1 MEETNRPTIFGNNY
15 SIIDQIGVGGMGAVY
30 SALDNKLKRKVAIK
44 HLNLNGKEDKE
55 NLVYLFK
62 REAIAIARLNHPNIV
77 NIYDMGQENDEN
89 YYIVMEL
96 VEGQS
101 LETIFK
107 SKQLSI
113 EFYLGLAIQI
123 CEALSYVHE
132 NEVIH
137 RDIKPDNILLSLKGT
152 AKLTDFGV
160 AKFEEIDEKQIAT
173 SFVGT
178 LMYMSPEQL
187 KDSDD
192 IDGRADLYSFAVTLY
207 ELLTGVKPFISDDP
221 RTIILKIMGE
231 MPPPPSSIRTEISK
245 SLDDI
250 ILKALSKNRDE
261 RYKDANDF
269 IQALMTTDEY
279 KKYFERSPNNQ
290 TIEEK
295 VEVYKTKD
303 VPDVDLRW
311 LDKLD
316 FLNVDEELIKSKT
329 SFFIESLDFVFPK
342 ILNSEYKILARKIKS
357 FTDIKETI
365 NFLAS
370 FEEIKN
376 FRSILD
382 NYITNSFF
390 DKLKEY
396 TSKALMPQKV
406 NEIVESLNFE
416 VEFNSELKNIL
427 NVIKRSK
434 KAEEILDFIILM
446 DNQKSISQI
455 INEHYSWEKLEFIFS
470 ILFDCNKN
478 NIINLETNKLLGQND
493 YILIGDMLV
502 TFGYITQAQ
511 LNLAV
516 KERETEALKS
526 VVQEKDPSNRKI
538 GEMIVKLGFIDNEK
552 LNEILKYQPWYKSI
566 FLMYKLKLEREN
578 NLL

>member
-1 MEETNRPTIFGNNY
+1 MEETNKPTIFGNNY
-15 SIIDQIGVGGMGAVY
+15 SIIEQIGVGGMGAVY
-30 SALDNKLKRKVAIK
+30 SALDNKLKRKIAIK

-55 NLVYLFK
+55 NLIYLFK

-77 NIYDMGQENDEN
+77 NIYDMGQENEDN

-101 LETIFK
+101 LETVFTTK
-107 SKQLSI
+107 DLSI

-137 RDIKPDNILLSLKGT
+137 RDIKPDNILLSSRGA

-160 AKFEEIDEKQIAT
+160 AKFEEIDEKPIAT

-192 IDGRADLYSFAVTLY
+192 IDGRADIYSFAVTLY
-207 ELLTGVKPFISDDP
+207 ELLTGSKPFTSDDP
-221 RTIILKIMGE
+221 RALILKIMGE
-231 MPPPPSSIRTEISK
+231 MPPPPSSLKPEISK
-245 SLDDI
+245 SFDEV
-250 ILKALSKNRDE
+250 ILKALAKNRDE
-261 RYKDANDF
+261 RYKDAKDF
-269 IQALMTTDEY
+269 IEALMTTDEY
-279 KKYFERSPNNQ
+279 KKYFEKNYNNQ
-290 TIEEK
+290 VVEEK
-295 VEVYKTKD
+295 IEVYKTKD

-316 FLNVDEELIKSKT
+316 FLNVDEDFIKAKK
-329 SFFIESLDFVFPK
+329 SFFIESLDLVFPK
-342 ILNSEYKILARKIKS
+342 VINHDYKILARKIKS
-357 FTDIKETI
+357 FPDIKETI
-365 NFLAS
+365 NFLSS

-396 TSKALMPQKV
+396 TNKALMPQKV
-406 NEIVESLNFE
+406 NDIVQSLDFD
-416 VEFNSELKNIL
+416 VEFNPELKNIL

-434 KAEEILDFIILM
+434 KAEEILDFIIML
-446 DNQKSISQI
+446 DNQRSISQI
-455 INEHYSWEKLEFIFS
+455 INEDYSWEKLEFIFS

-478 NIINLETNKLLGQND
+478 NIITLETNKLLSQND
-493 YILIGDMLV
+493 FILIGDMLV
-502 TFGYITQAQ
+502 SFGYITQSQ

-516 KERETEALKS
+516 KEREMEALKS
-526 VVQEKDPSNRKI
+526 VVQEKDPGNRKI
-538 GEMIVKLGFIDNEK
+538 GEMIVKLGFVDNEK
-552 LNEILKYQPWYKSI
+552 LNDILKYQPWYKSI
-566 FLMYKLKLEREN
+566 FLMYKLKIEKEN
-578 NLL
+578 NFL